1 MPTAFD
7 WIRRSENGA
16 ELIATIDA
24 MNISPAPFQD
34 ETVMGEVACGIRGP
48 CSRCWIYPRL
58 PEAPHCKTCH
68 TIVTESGKLGPA
80 SRECLLIW
88 GYVNAVPECLKQGVR
103 PYQTRAI
110 HIRDASH
117 FLAVVPGSGLASW
130 LKEVLIH
137 EGSDTRGAL
146 TIFPTTGKK
155 NTFTMGDILCRA
167 IQHDSRHPMDRLRI
181 RFFSKPGQ
189 LKAPHLREQQ
199 GILTFEATEFMGLLE
214 MATLFKSILRPKER
228 EMVKEVSGLV
238 DQNEKAFHWGR
249 LMGALN
255 IQARDLLAD
264 WKVRQW
270 PQSRIKLLYELTE
283 YVNSPG

>member
-7 WIRRSENGA
+7 WIRRAENGA

-24 MNISPAPFQD
+24 IGSSPELFQE

-48 CSRCWIYPRL
+48 CSRCWILPRL
-58 PEAPHCKTCH
+58 AGLSLCGVCH
-68 TIVTESGKLGPA
+68 TILGDSRKLGPD
-80 SRECLLIW
+80 SRGCLLIW
-88 GYVNAVPECLKQGVR
+88 GYVNAIPVGLTQDAR
-103 PYQTRAI
+103 PHQARAI
-110 HIRDASH
+110 HVRDDSH

-137 EGSDTRGAL
+137 EGSDTRGTL

-155 NTFTMGDILCRA
+155 QTFTMGDILCRA

-181 RFFSKPGQ
+181 RFFSSPGQ
-189 LKAPHLREQQ
+189 LKSPHLRDQQ
-199 GILTFEATEFMGLLE
+199 GVLTFEAPEFLGLLE
-214 MATLFKSILRPKER
+214 MAGLFKSILRPRER

-238 DQNEKAFHWGR
+238 DQNEKTFHWGR

-264 WKVRQW
+264 WKVKQW
-270 PQSRIKLLYELTE
+270 PQSRIKLICELAE
-283 YVNSPG
+283 YANPPG